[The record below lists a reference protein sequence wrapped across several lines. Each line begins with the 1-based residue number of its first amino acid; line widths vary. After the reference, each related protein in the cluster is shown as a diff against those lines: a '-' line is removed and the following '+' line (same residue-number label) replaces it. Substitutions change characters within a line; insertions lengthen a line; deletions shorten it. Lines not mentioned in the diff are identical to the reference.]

1 MKHFA
6 ILVGACLFGLA
17 GCVIETG
24 SGSNGG
30 SAGSTA
36 TGGSAGGGV
45 GGGTAGSGG
54 ATGGAGGA
62 TGGGGAGGAACE
74 SCGVYITAQDGGTLC
89 EGTSTDLYN
98 AVADC
103 TCAGACKDVCTD
115 NVCADPPMDITPD
128 CQNCVIDT
136 AAGCGMQF
144 NECSNDI

>member
-17 GCVIETG
+17 GCVVETG

-45 GGGTAGSGG
+45 GGGTGGS
-54 ATGGAGGA
+54 ATGGTTGGGGA
-62 TGGGGAGGAACE
+62 TGGGGTGGAACE

-89 EGTSTDLYN
+89 DGTSTDLYN
-98 AVADC
+98 ALSDC
-103 TCAGACKDVCTD
+103 TCTGACKAVCTD
-115 NVCADPPMDITPD
+115 NVCASMAISAD